1 MAGRHGRNRRR
12 GRRFGVLYKLLT
24 LVVVCAAAVLAL
36 TLFFRV
42 ETVEVTG
49 NSRYSAQEIQ
59 DACGVSLGDN
69 LYLLSKP
76 DMVAR
81 LHRQLPYIDEV
92 RITRRLPDT
101 LCVQVTEFTT
111 VYAVEQ
117 EGTVWLLTSGGKIVE
132 TISSRG
138 DVPLIDGCELLAPSL
153 GGEVSFALEVQ
164 NRQESLLALLEA
176 LESAELTEGVRAI
189 HLGDPAVLT
198 MDYTQR
204 FTVEMPYGGE
214 YPRLLRYLTLVIDEL
229 ETNLTGVIDLTRDGE
244 PHFRPN

>member
-1 MAGRHGRNRRR
+1 MARRHGRGRR

-24 LVVVCAAAVLAL
+24 LVVCAAAVLAL
-36 TLFFRV
+36 TLFFKV
-42 ETVEVTG
+42 ESVEVTG

-76 DMVAR
+76 DMVQR
-81 LHRQLPYIDEV
+81 LHQQLPYIDEV
-92 RITRRLPDT
+92 RITRRLPNT
-101 LCVQVTEFTT
+101 LCVQVTEFST

-132 TISSRG
+132 TAAERG
-138 DVPLIDGCELLAPSL
+138 DTPLIDGCELLAPSL
-153 GGEVSFALEVQ
+153 GGDVSFALELQ
-164 NRQESLLALLEA
+164 NRQESLFALLTA
-176 LESAELTEGVRAI
+176 LESAELTGDVRAI
-189 HLGDPAVLT
+189 HLGDPTVLS
-198 MDYTQR
+198 MDYTER
-204 FTVEMPYGGE
+204 FTVEMPYGAD
-214 YPRLLRYLTLVIDEL
+214 YPRLLRYLTLVIEEL

>member
-1 MAGRHGRNRRR
+1 MARRHGRGRR

-36 TLFFRV
+36 TLFFKV
-42 ETVEVTG
+42 ESVEVTG

-76 DMVAR
+76 DMVQR
-81 LHRQLPYIDEV
+81 LHQQLPYIDEV
-92 RITRRLPDT
+92 RITRQLPNT
-101 LCVQVTEFTT
+101 LCVQVTEFST

-132 TISSRG
+132 TAAERG
-138 DVPLIDGCELLAPSL
+138 DTPLIDGCELLAPSV
-153 GGEVSFALEVQ
+153 GTDIALSLELQ
-164 NRQESLLALLEA
+164 NRQESLFALLTA
-176 LESAELTEGVRAI
+176 LESAELTGDVRAI
-189 HLGDPAVLT
+189 HLGDPTVLS
-198 MDYTQR
+198 MDYTER
-204 FTVEMPYGGE
+204 FTVEMPYGAD
-214 YPRLLRYLTLVIDEL
+214 YPRLLRYLTLVIEEL

>member
-1 MAGRHGRNRRR
+1 MARRHGRGRR

-36 TLFFRV
+36 TLFFKV
-42 ETVEVTG
+42 ESVEVTG

-76 DMVAR
+76 DMVQR
-81 LHRQLPYIDEV
+81 LHQQLPYIDEV
-92 RITRRLPDT
+92 RITRQLPNT
-101 LCVQVTEFTT
+101 LCVQVTEFST

-132 TISSRG
+132 TAAERG
-138 DVPLIDGCELLAPSL
+138 DTPLIDGCELLAPSL
-153 GGEVSFALEVQ
+153 GGDVSFALELQ
-164 NRQESLLALLEA
+164 NRQESLFALLTA
-176 LESAELTEGVRAI
+176 LESAELTGDVRAI
-189 HLGDPAVLT
+189 HLGDPTVLS
-198 MDYTQR
+198 MDYTER
-204 FTVEMPYGGE
+204 FTVEMPYGAD
-214 YPRLLRYLTLVIDEL
+214 YPRLLRYLTLVIDKL

>member
-1 MAGRHGRNRRR
+1 MARRHGRGRR

-36 TLFFRV
+36 TLFFKV
-42 ETVEVTG
+42 ESVEVTG

-59 DACGVSLGDN
+59 DACGVQLGDN

-76 DMVAR
+76 DMVQR
-81 LHRQLPYIDEV
+81 LHQRLPYIDEV
-92 RITRRLPDT
+92 RITRSLPNT
-101 LCVQVTEFTT
+101 LRVQVTEFTT

-132 TISSRG
+132 TAAERG

-153 GGEVSFALEVQ
+153 SGDVSFALELQ
-164 NRQESLLALLEA
+164 NRQESPFALLTA
-176 LESAELTEGVRAI
+176 LESAELTGDVRAI
-189 HLGDPAVLT
+189 HLGDPTVLT
-198 MDYTQR
+198 MDYTER
-204 FTVEMPYGGE
+204 FSVEMPYSAD
-214 YPRLLRYLTLVIDEL
+214 YPRLLRYLTLVIEEL

>member
-1 MAGRHGRNRRR
+1 MARRHGRGRR

-36 TLFFRV
+36 TLFFKV
-42 ETVEVTG
+42 ESVEVTG

-59 DACGVSLGDN
+59 DACGVQLGDN

-76 DMVAR
+76 DMVQR
-81 LHRQLPYIDEV
+81 LHQRLPYIDEV
-92 RITRRLPDT
+92 RITRSLPNT

-117 EGTVWLLTSGGKIVE
+117 GGTVWLLTSGGKIVE
-132 TISSRG
+132 TAAERG
-138 DVPLIDGCELLAPSL
+138 DTPLIDGCELLAPSL
-153 GGEVSFALEVQ
+153 GGDVSFALELQ
-164 NRQESLLALLEA
+164 NRQESLFALLTA
-176 LESAELTEGVRAI
+176 LESAELTGAVRAI
-189 HLGDPAVLT
+189 HLGDPTVLS
-198 MDYTQR
+198 MDYTER
-204 FTVEMPYGGE
+204 FTVEMPYGAD
-214 YPRLLRYLTLVIDEL
+214 YPRLLRYLTLVIEEL

>member
-1 MAGRHGRNRRR
+1 MARRHGRGRR

-36 TLFFRV
+36 TLFFKV
-42 ETVEVTG
+42 ESVEVTG

-76 DMVAR
+76 DMVQR
-81 LHRQLPYIDEV
+81 LHQQLPYIDEV
-92 RITRRLPDT
+92 RITRRLPNT
-101 LCVQVTEFTT
+101 LCVQVTEFST

-132 TISSRG
+132 TAAERG
-138 DVPLIDGCELLAPSL
+138 DTPLIDGCELLAPSL
-153 GGEVSFALEVQ
+153 GGDVSFALELQ
-164 NRQESLLALLEA
+164 NRQESLFALLTA
-176 LESAELTEGVRAI
+176 LESAELTGDVRAI
-189 HLGDPAVLT
+189 HLGDTTVLS
-198 MDYTQR
+198 MDYTER
-204 FTVEMPYGGE
+204 FTVEMPYGAD
-214 YPRLLRYLTLVIDEL
+214 YPRLLRYLTLVIEEL

>member
-1 MAGRHGRNRRR
+1 MARRHGRGRR

-36 TLFFRV
+36 TLFFKV
-42 ETVEVTG
+42 ESVEVTG

-76 DMVAR
+76 DMVQK
-81 LHRQLPYIDEV
+81 LHQQLPYIDEV
-92 RITRRLPDT
+92 RITRRLPNT
-101 LCVQVTEFTT
+101 LCVQVTEFST

-132 TISSRG
+132 TAAERG
-138 DVPLIDGCELLAPSL
+138 DTPLIDGCELLAPSL
-153 GGEVSFALEVQ
+153 GGDVSFALELQ
-164 NRQESLLALLEA
+164 NRQESLFALLTA
-176 LESAELTEGVRAI
+176 LESAELTGDVRAI
-189 HLGDPAVLT
+189 HLGDPTVLS
-198 MDYTQR
+198 MDYTER
-204 FTVEMPYGGE
+204 FTVEMPYGAD
-214 YPRLLRYLTLVIDEL
+214 YPRLLRYLTLVIEEL

>member
-1 MAGRHGRNRRR
+1 MARRHGRGRR

-36 TLFFRV
+36 TLFFKV
-42 ETVEVTG
+42 ESVEVTG

-59 DACGVSLGDN
+59 DACGVQLGDN

-76 DMVAR
+76 DMVQR
-81 LHRQLPYIDEV
+81 LHQRLPYIDEV
-92 RITRRLPDT
+92 RITRQLPNT
-101 LCVQVTEFTT
+101 LCVQVTEFST

-132 TISSRG
+132 TAAERG

-153 GGEVSFALEVQ
+153 SGDVSFALELQ
-164 NRQESLLALLEA
+164 NRQESLFALLTA

-189 HLGDPAVLT
+189 HLGDPTVLT
-198 MDYTQR
+198 MDYTER
-204 FTVEMPYGGE
+204 FSVEMPYSAD
-214 YPRLLRYLTLVIDEL
+214 YPRLLRYLTLVIEEL

>member
-1 MAGRHGRNRRR
+1 MARRHGRGRR

-36 TLFFRV
+36 TLFFKV
-42 ETVEVTG
+42 ESVEVTG

-76 DMVAR
+76 EMVQR
-81 LHRQLPYIDEV
+81 LHQRLPYIDEV
-92 RITRRLPDT
+92 RITRSLPNT

-132 TISSRG
+132 TAAERG
-138 DVPLIDGCELLAPSL
+138 DMPLIDGCELLAPSL
-153 GGEVSFALEVQ
+153 GGDVSFALELQ
-164 NRQESLLALLEA
+164 NRRESLFALLTA
-176 LESAELTEGVRAI
+176 LESAELTGAVRAI
-189 HLGDPAVLT
+189 HLGDPTVLS
-198 MDYTQR
+198 MDYTER
-204 FTVEMPYGGE
+204 FTVEMPYGAD
-214 YPRLLRYLTLVIDEL
+214 YPRLLRYLTLVIEEL

>member
-1 MAGRHGRNRRR
+1 MARRHGRGRR

-36 TLFFRV
+36 TLFFKV
-42 ETVEVTG
+42 ESVEVTG

-59 DACGVSLGDN
+59 DACGVQLGDN

-76 DMVAR
+76 DMVQR
-81 LHRQLPYIDEV
+81 LHQRLPYIDEV
-92 RITRRLPDT
+92 RITRSLPNT

-132 TISSRG
+132 TAAERG
-138 DVPLIDGCELLAPSL
+138 DTPLIDGCELLAPSL
-153 GGEVSFALEVQ
+153 GGDVSFALELQ
-164 NRQESLLALLEA
+164 NRQESLFALLTA
-176 LESAELTEGVRAI
+176 LESAELTGAVRAI
-189 HLGDPAVLT
+189 HLGDPTVLS
-198 MDYTQR
+198 MDYTER
-204 FTVEMPYGGE
+204 FTVEMPYGAD
-214 YPRLLRYLTLVIDEL
+214 YPRLLRYLTLVIEEL

>member
-1 MAGRHGRNRRR
+1 MARRHGRGRR

-36 TLFFRV
+36 TLFFKV
-42 ETVEVTG
+42 ESVEVTG

-76 DMVAR
+76 DMVQR
-81 LHRQLPYIDEV
+81 LHQQLPYIDEV
-92 RITRRLPDT
+92 RITRRLPNT
-101 LCVQVTEFTT
+101 LCVQVTEFST

-132 TISSRG
+132 TAAERG
-138 DVPLIDGCELLAPSL
+138 DTPLIDGCELLAPSL
-153 GGEVSFALEVQ
+153 GGDVSFALELQ
-164 NRQESLLALLEA
+164 NRQESLFALLTA
-176 LESAELTEGVRAI
+176 LESAELTGDVRAI
-189 HLGDPAVLT
+189 HLGDPTVLT
-198 MDYTQR
+198 MDYTER
-204 FTVEMPYGGE
+204 FSVEMPYSAD
-214 YPRLLRYLTLVIDEL
+214 YPRLLRYLTLVIEEL

>member
-1 MAGRHGRNRRR
+1 MARRHGRGRR

-36 TLFFRV
+36 TLFFKV
-42 ETVEVTG
+42 ESVEVTG

-59 DACGVSLGDN
+59 DACGVQLGDN

-76 DMVAR
+76 DMVQR
-81 LHRQLPYIDEV
+81 LHQQLPYIDEV
-92 RITRRLPDT
+92 RITRRLPNT

-132 TISSRG
+132 TAAERG
-138 DVPLIDGCELLAPSL
+138 DTPLIDGCELLAPSL
-153 GGEVSFALEVQ
+153 GGDVSFALELQ
-164 NRQESLLALLEA
+164 NRQESLFALLTA
-176 LESAELTEGVRAI
+176 LESAELTGDVRAI
-189 HLGDPAVLT
+189 HLGDPTVLS
-198 MDYTQR
+198 MDYTER
-204 FTVEMPYGGE
+204 FTVEMPYGAD
-214 YPRLLRYLTLVIDEL
+214 YPRLLRYLTLVIEEL

>member
-1 MAGRHGRNRRR
+1 MARRHGRGRR

-36 TLFFRV
+36 TLFFKV
-42 ETVEVTG
+42 ESVEVTG

-76 DMVAR
+76 DMVQR
-81 LHRQLPYIDEV
+81 LHQQLPYIDEV
-92 RITRRLPDT
+92 RITRRLPNT
-101 LCVQVTEFTT
+101 LCVQVTEFST

-132 TISSRG
+132 TAAERG
-138 DVPLIDGCELLAPSL
+138 DTPLIDGCELLAPSL
-153 GGEVSFALEVQ
+153 GGDVSFTLELQ
-164 NRQESLLALLEA
+164 NRQESLFALLTA
-176 LESAELTEGVRAI
+176 LESAELTGDVRAI
-189 HLGDPAVLT
+189 HLGDPTVLS
-198 MDYTQR
+198 MDYTER
-204 FTVEMPYGGE
+204 FTVEMPYGAD
-214 YPRLLRYLTLVIDEL
+214 YPRLLRYLTLVIEEL

>member
-1 MAGRHGRNRRR
+1 MARRHGRGRR

-36 TLFFRV
+36 TLFFKV
-42 ETVEVTG
+42 ESVEVTG

-59 DACGVSLGDN
+59 DACGVQLGDN

-76 DMVAR
+76 DMVQR
-81 LHRQLPYIDEV
+81 LHQRLPYIDEV
-92 RITRRLPDT
+92 RITRSLPNT
-101 LCVQVTEFTT
+101 LRVQVTEFTT

-132 TISSRG
+132 TAAERG

-153 GGEVSFALEVQ
+153 SGDVSFALEFQ
-164 NRQESLLALLEA
+164 NRQESLFALLTA

-189 HLGDPAVLT
+189 HLGDPTVLT
-198 MDYTQR
+198 MDYTER
-204 FTVEMPYGGE
+204 FSVEMPYSAD
-214 YPRLLRYLTLVIDEL
+214 YPRLLRYLTLVIEEL

>member
-1 MAGRHGRNRRR
+1 MARRHGRGRR

-36 TLFFRV
+36 TLFFKV
-42 ETVEVTG
+42 ESVEVTG

-59 DACGVSLGDN
+59 DACGVQLGDN

-76 DMVAR
+76 DMVQR
-81 LHRQLPYIDEV
+81 LHQQLPYIDEV
-92 RITRRLPDT
+92 RITRRLPNT
-101 LCVQVTEFTT
+101 LCVQVTEFST
-111 VYAVEQ
+111 VYAMEQ

-132 TISSRG
+132 TAAERG

-153 GGEVSFALEVQ
+153 GGDVSFALELQ
-164 NRQESLLALLEA
+164 NRQESLFALLTA

-189 HLGDPAVLT
+189 HLGDPTVLT
-198 MDYTQR
+198 MDYTER
-204 FTVEMPYGGE
+204 FTVEMPYGAD
-214 YPRLLRYLTLVIDEL
+214 YPRLLRYLTLVIEEL

>member
-1 MAGRHGRNRRR
+1 MARRHGRGRR

-36 TLFFRV
+36 TLFFKV
-42 ETVEVTG
+42 ESVEVTG

-59 DACGVSLGDN
+59 DACGVQLGDN

-76 DMVAR
+76 DMVQR
-81 LHRQLPYIDEV
+81 LHQRLPYIDEV
-92 RITRRLPDT
+92 RITRSLPNT
-101 LCVQVTEFTT
+101 LCVQVTEFST

-132 TISSRG
+132 TAAERG
-138 DVPLIDGCELLAPSL
+138 DTPLIDGCELLAPSL
-153 GGEVSFALEVQ
+153 GGDVSFALELQ
-164 NRQESLLALLEA
+164 NRQESLFALLTA
-176 LESAELTEGVRAI
+176 LESAELTGDVRAI
-189 HLGDPAVLT
+189 HLGDPTVLS
-198 MDYTQR
+198 MDYTES
-204 FTVEMPYGGE
+204 FTVEMPYGAD
-214 YPRLLRYLTLVIDEL
+214 YPRLLRYLTLVIEEL

>member
-1 MAGRHGRNRRR
+1 MARRHGRGRR

-36 TLFFRV
+36 TLFFKV
-42 ETVEVTG
+42 ESVEVTG

-59 DACGVSLGDN
+59 DACGVQLGDN

-76 DMVAR
+76 DMVQR
-81 LHRQLPYIDEV
+81 LHQQLPYIDEV
-92 RITRRLPDT
+92 RITRSLPNT

-132 TISSRG
+132 TAAERG
-138 DVPLIDGCELLAPSL
+138 DTPLIDGCELLAPSL
-153 GGEVSFALEVQ
+153 GGDVSFALELQ
-164 NRQESLLALLEA
+164 NRQESLFALLTA
-176 LESAELTEGVRAI
+176 LESAELTGDVRAI
-189 HLGDPAVLT
+189 HLGDPTVLS
-198 MDYTQR
+198 MDYTER
-204 FTVEMPYGGE
+204 FTVEMPYGAD
-214 YPRLLRYLTLVIDEL
+214 YPRLLRYLTLVIEEL

>member
-1 MAGRHGRNRRR
+1 MARRHGRGRR

-36 TLFFRV
+36 TLFFKV
-42 ETVEVTG
+42 ESVEVTG

-59 DACGVSLGDN
+59 DACCVQLGDN

-76 DMVAR
+76 DMVQR
-81 LHRQLPYIDEV
+81 LHQRLPYIDEV
-92 RITRRLPDT
+92 RITRSLPNT
-101 LCVQVTEFTT
+101 LRVQVTEFTT

-132 TISSRG
+132 TAAERG

-153 GGEVSFALEVQ
+153 SGDVSFALELQ
-164 NRQESLLALLEA
+164 NRQESLFALLTA

-189 HLGDPAVLT
+189 HLGDPTVLT
-198 MDYTQR
+198 MDYTER
-204 FTVEMPYGGE
+204 FSVEMPYSAD
-214 YPRLLRYLTLVIDEL
+214 YPRLLRYLTLVIEEL

>member
-1 MAGRHGRNRRR
+1 MARRHGRGRR

-36 TLFFRV
+36 TLFFKV
-42 ETVEVTG
+42 ESVEVTG

-76 DMVAR
+76 DMVQR
-81 LHRQLPYIDEV
+81 LHQQLPYIDEV
-92 RITRRLPDT
+92 RITRRLPNT
-101 LCVQVTEFTT
+101 LCVQVTEFST

-132 TISSRG
+132 TAAERG
-138 DVPLIDGCELLAPSL
+138 DTPLIDGCELLAPSL
-153 GGEVSFALEVQ
+153 GGDVSFALELQ
-164 NRQESLLALLEA
+164 NRQESLFALLTA
-176 LESAELTEGVRAI
+176 LESAELTGDVRAI
-189 HLGDPAVLT
+189 HLGDPTVLS
-198 MDYTQR
+198 MDYTER
-204 FTVEMPYGGE
+204 FTVEMPYGAD
-214 YPRLLRYLTLVIDEL
+214 YPRLLRYLTLVIEEL

-244 PHFRPN
+244 PHFSPN

>member
-1 MAGRHGRNRRR
+1 MARRHGRGRR

-36 TLFFRV
+36 TLFFKV
-42 ETVEVTG
+42 ESVEVTG

-59 DACGVSLGDN
+59 DACGVQLGDN

-76 DMVAR
+76 DMVQR
-81 LHRQLPYIDEV
+81 LHQRFPYIDEV
-92 RITRRLPDT
+92 RITRSLPNT
-101 LCVQVTEFTT
+101 LRVQVTEFTT

-132 TISSRG
+132 TAAERG

-153 GGEVSFALEVQ
+153 SGDVSFALELQ
-164 NRQESLLALLEA
+164 NRQESLFALLTA

-189 HLGDPAVLT
+189 HLGDPTVLS
-198 MDYTQR
+198 MDYTES
-204 FTVEMPYGGE
+204 FTVEMPYGAD
-214 YPRLLRYLTLVIDEL
+214 YPRLLRYLTLVIEEL
-229 ETNLTGVIDLTRDGE
+229 ETNLTGVLDLTRDGE

>member
-1 MAGRHGRNRRR
+1 MARRHGRGRR

-36 TLFFRV
+36 TLFFKV
-42 ETVEVTG
+42 ESVEVTG

-76 DMVAR
+76 DMVQR
-81 LHRQLPYIDEV
+81 LHQRLPYIDEV
-92 RITRRLPDT
+92 RITRSLPNT
-101 LCVQVTEFTT
+101 LRVQVTEFTT

-132 TISSRG
+132 TAAERG

-153 GGEVSFALEVQ
+153 GGDVSFALELQ
-164 NRQESLLALLEA
+164 NRQESLFALLTA
-176 LESAELTEGVRAI
+176 LESAELTGDVRAI
-189 HLGDPAVLT
+189 HLGDPTVLT
-198 MDYTQR
+198 MDYTER
-204 FTVEMPYGGE
+204 FSVEMPYSAD
-214 YPRLLRYLTLVIDEL
+214 YPRLLRYLTLVIEEL

>member
-1 MAGRHGRNRRR
+1 MARRHGRGRR

-36 TLFFRV
+36 TLFFKV
-42 ETVEVTG
+42 ESVEVTG

-76 DMVAR
+76 DMVQR
-81 LHRQLPYIDEV
+81 LHQQLPYIDEV
-92 RITRRLPDT
+92 RITRRLPNT
-101 LCVQVTEFTT
+101 LCVQVTEFST

-132 TISSRG
+132 TAAERG
-138 DVPLIDGCELLAPSL
+138 DTPLIDGCELLAPSL
-153 GGEVSFALEVQ
+153 GGDVSFALELQ
-164 NRQESLLALLEA
+164 NRQESLCALLTA
-176 LESAELTEGVRAI
+176 LESAELTGDVRAI
-189 HLGDPAVLT
+189 HLGDPTVLS
-198 MDYTQR
+198 MDYTES
-204 FTVEMPYGGE
+204 FTVEMPYGAD
-214 YPRLLRYLTLVIDEL
+214 YPRLLRYLTLVIEEL

>member
-1 MAGRHGRNRRR
+1 MARRHGRGRR

-36 TLFFRV
+36 TLFFKV
-42 ETVEVTG
+42 ESVEVTG

-76 DMVAR
+76 DMVQR
-81 LHRQLPYIDEV
+81 LHQQLPYIDEV
-92 RITRRLPDT
+92 RITRRLPNT

-132 TISSRG
+132 TAAERG
-138 DVPLIDGCELLAPSL
+138 DTPIIDGCELLAPSL
-153 GGEVSFALEVQ
+153 GGDVSFALELQ
-164 NRQESLLALLEA
+164 NRQESLFALLTA
-176 LESAELTEGVRAI
+176 LESAELTGDVRAI
-189 HLGDPAVLT
+189 HLGDPTVLS
-198 MDYTQR
+198 MDYTES
-204 FTVEMPYGGE
+204 FTVEMPYGAD
-214 YPRLLRYLTLVIDEL
+214 YPRLLRYLTLVIEEL